1 MNEHSTPQPATAGTF
16 PVPSID
22 LVAGDPPVPITVWRT
37 ARSDQDTSR
46 RISARLA
53 YRMVAAYSHPGE
65 AVIDLTDGHALTHVA
80 VAGGRVHHKAWFSD
94 VATLTI
100 GPPTPSTDTGPPAGE
115 AAVDARDADGADED
129 YDVDPDDAVAIA
141 AWFGDDLTEPDPQ
154 AAPGPAPDGDARVD
168 AALVVANW
176 PLDPSDVT
184 NHVRLAWLLAAC
196 RTMLRRGGCLVLVV
210 SVPAGMAATPQ
221 DFTPVVDAASRAGLG
236 YLQHIVAVAADTDG
250 DTFSYHATDE
260 ELLALQHAR
269 VQQWFVHITVHADL
283 LVFTPAGGE
292 HRG

>member
-1 MNEHSTPQPATAGTF
+1 MNEHSTPQPATPGTP

-37 ARSDQDTSR
+37 ARSDQDASR
-46 RISARLA
+46 SVPARLA
-53 YRMVAAYSHPGE
+53 YRMVAAYSRPGD
-65 AVIDLTDGHALTHVA
+65 AVIDLTDGHALTDVA

-94 VATLTI
+94 VATLTV
-100 GPPTPSTDTGPPAGE
+100 GPPTPSTDAGPPAG
-115 AAVDARDADGADED
+115 AGKTDGTNDVYADADA
-129 YDVDPDDAVAIA
+129 DDAVAIA
-141 AWFGDDLTEPDPQ
+141 AWFGDDLTEPVPE
-154 AAPGPAPDGDARVD
+154 AAPGAAPDTDARVD

-176 PLDPSDVT
+176 PLDPSDTT

-210 SVPAGMAATPQ
+210 AVPAGMAATPQ
-221 DFTPVVDAASRAGLG
+221 DFTAVVNAASRAGLG

-250 DTFSYHATDE
+250 DMFTYHATDE

-269 VQQWFVHITVHADL
+269 AQQWFVHITVHADL

>member
-1 MNEHSTPQPATAGTF
+1 MNEHSTPQPATAGTS

-37 ARSDQDTSR
+37 ARSDQDASR
-46 RISARLA
+46 SVPARLA

-65 AVIDLTDGHALTHVA
+65 AVIDLTEGHALTDVA

-94 VATLTI
+94 VATLTV
-100 GPPTPSTDTGPPAGE
+100 GPPTRSTEAGSPADGNP
-115 AAVDARDADGADED
+115 VGDSDADET
-129 YDVDPDDAVAIA
+129 DDAVAIA
-141 AWFGDDLTEPDPQ
+141 AWFGDDLTESDLE
-154 AAPGPAPDGDARVD
+154 AAPDAALHEDARVG

-176 PLDPSDVT
+176 PLDPSDTT
-184 NHVRLAWLLAAC
+184 NHVRLSWLLAAC
-196 RTMLRRGGCLVLVV
+196 RRMLRSGGCLVLVV
-210 SVPAGMAATPQ
+210 WVPAGMAATPQ

-250 DTFSYHATDE
+250 DTFTYHATDE

-269 VQQWFVHITVHADL
+269 AQQWFVHITVHADL
-283 LVFTPAGGE
+283 LVFTPAGGK
-292 HRG
+292 HRD

>member
-1 MNEHSTPQPATAGTF
+1 MNEHSTPQPATAGTS

-37 ARSDQDTSR
+37 ARSDQDASR
-46 RISARLA
+46 SVPARLA

-94 VATLTI
+94 VATLTV
-100 GPPTPSTDTGPPAGE
+100 GPPTPSAEAGPLADTNPVG
-115 AAVDARDADGADED
+115 DSDADET
-129 YDVDPDDAVAIA
+129 DDAVAIA
-141 AWFGDDLTEPDPQ
+141 AWFGDDLTEPDP
-154 AAPGPAPDGDARVD
+154 ASAPGSALNGDARVG

-176 PLDPSDVT
+176 PLDPSDTT

-196 RTMLRRGGCLVLVV
+196 STMLRSGGCLVLVV
-210 SVPAGMAATPQ
+210 AVPAGLAATPQ

-250 DTFSYHATDE
+250 DTFTYHATDE

-269 VQQWFVHITVHADL
+269 AQQWFVHISVHADL